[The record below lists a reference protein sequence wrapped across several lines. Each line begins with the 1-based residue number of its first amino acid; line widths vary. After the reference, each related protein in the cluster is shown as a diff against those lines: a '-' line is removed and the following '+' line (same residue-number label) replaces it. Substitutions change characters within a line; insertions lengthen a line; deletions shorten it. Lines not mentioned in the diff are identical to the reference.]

1 MLQSAFNLRFHPQEG
16 PAAVACQIL
25 THVFDFA
32 GAFWWG
38 SSKFVKGLSKS
49 LLGSLHDC
57 ENTHVVSS
65 RMCVLVL
72 CLCVCG
78 WVRVV
83 CVCVHVCVCLS
94 LCLPPPPPPFSLSL
108 SLSLSPFRPPPLKL
122 AHAPVTALMYLTSSE
137 ESFLNLGTELLS
149 ACTLIAYI

>member
-1 MLQSAFNLRFHPQEG
+1 MVRPLLLQSAFNLRFHPQEG

-94 LCLPPPPPPFSLSL
+94 LCLPLPPPPFSLSL
-108 SLSLSPFRPPPLKL
+108 SLSLCVCRVKSR
-122 AHAPVTALMYLTSSE
+122 AVYHND
-137 ESFLNLGTELLS
+137 ESIDGCATFFNT
-149 ACTLIAYI
+149 